1 VATIIGANAAEW
13 KLREL
18 ARRAGKKFEP
28 EEAINPFE
36 NMSKKDL
43 LIQKAL
49 LLSALDEDDED
60 LDE

>member
-1 VATIIGANAAEW
+1 MSAIIGSNAVEW
-13 KLREL
+13 KLREM

-28 EEAINPFE
+28 DEPKNPFA

-43 LIQKAL
+43 MIQKAL
-49 LLSALDEDDED
+49 IESALDEEED

>member
-1 VATIIGANAAEW
+1 MATIIGSNAVEW
-13 KLREL
+13 KIKEL
-18 ARRAGKKFEP
+18 ARRAGKKIEDEEP
-28 EEAINPFE
+28 INPFE

-49 LLSALDEDDED
+49 IDAALNDDEDD

>member
-1 VATIIGANAAEW
+1 MATIIGANAAEW

-18 ARRAGKKFEP
+18 ARRAGKKYEDDEP
-28 EEAINPFE
+28 INPFE

-49 LLSALDEDDED
+49 LLAALDENDE
-60 LDE
+60 E

>member
-1 VATIIGANAAEW
+1 MATIIGANAAEW

-18 ARRAGKKFEP
+18 ARRAGKKYEDDEP
-28 EEAINPFE
+28 INPFE

-49 LLSALDEDDED
+49 LLAALDEDDEK
-60 LDE
+60 

>member
-1 VATIIGANAAEW
+1 MATIIGANAAEW

-18 ARRAGKKFEP
+18 ARRAGRKYEGDEP
-28 EEAINPFE
+28 INPFE

-49 LLSALDEDDED
+49 LDAALDED

>member
-1 VATIIGANAAEW
+1 MATIIGANALEW
-13 KLREL
+13 KMKEL

-28 EEAINPFE
+28 EEPLNPFE

-49 LLSALDEDDED
+49 IDAALNEDDDD

>member
-1 VATIIGANAAEW
+1 MATIIGANAAEW

-28 EEAINPFE
+28 DEPINPFE
-36 NMSKKDL
+36 NMNKKDL

-49 LLSALDEDDED
+49 LDAALDED